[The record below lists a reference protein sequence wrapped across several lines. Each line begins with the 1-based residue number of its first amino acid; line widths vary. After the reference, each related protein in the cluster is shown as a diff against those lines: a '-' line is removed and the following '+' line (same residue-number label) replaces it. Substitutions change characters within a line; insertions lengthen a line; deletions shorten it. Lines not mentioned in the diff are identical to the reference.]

1 VVQEFFIPEAGRR
14 RTRRRRKKREI
25 ESALLSSFAFG
36 IVILGSDFVPIHT
49 EREGGGLGFLSPL
62 FSSPLLPSQPLL
74 LPRLTGRRLG
84 SGDSNPCRL
93 AMLPTRSTPSG
104 PPPFS
109 YCLINRLRIIGS
121 SLPPVGC
128 STSSGDREFFSAHI
142 PRLHDS
148 ARLLGLSLFSAFLE
162 LWLVRPRWVQPI
174 LFRSHGCCYD
184 PNDWLVSSR
193 LYAACARAQG
203 FPDP

>member
-1 VVQEFFIPEAGRR
+1 LSPYIPSGREGAWVFF
-14 RTRRRRKKREI
+14 
-25 ESALLSSFAFG
+25 LLSS
-36 IVILGSDFVPIHT
+36 L
-49 EREGGGLGFLSPL
+49 
-62 FSSPLLPSQPLL
+62 LLPSHPLL